1 MSSSLTTEA
10 DLRLENELG
19 LKVTLKGSDTQFFLY
34 KHYLESNEN
43 VNESV

>member
-19 LKVTLKGSDTQFFLY
+19 LKSHFKRKWYTILFVQTLFRIKSF
-34 KHYLESNEN
+34 NEK
-43 VNESV
+43 V